1 MQRINPVIVAI
12 VMIAIVGL
20 ILLAFM
26 IAVPKIQIDD
36 AVLSIENEDIAD
48 HEVRVEIIDP
58 QDVRLYD
65 EVYVIEADTRIG
77 IRKSVPELGI
87 YTYRLTLDNGFIVT
101 QNGSVEYSTN
111 VGSSEH
117 LEFVIPS
124 EGVSIVFDGATIA

>member
-1 MQRINPVIVAI
+1 MQRRNPVIVAI

-36 AVLSIENEDIAD
+36 AVLSIENEDIED

-77 IRKSVPELGI
+77 IRKSVPELGM
-87 YTYRLTLDNGFIVT
+87 YTYRLTLDNGFIIT

-111 VGSSEH
+111 VGSSEN

-124 EGVSIVFDGATIA
+124 GGVCIVFDGATIA

>member
-1 MQRINPVIVAI
+1 MQRNNPVIVAI
-12 VMIAIVGL
+12 VLIAVVGL

-26 IAVPKIQIDD
+26 VAVPKVQIDG
-36 AVLSIENEDIAD
+36 AVLSIENEDIED

-58 QDVRLYD
+58 KGVRLYD
-65 EVYVIEADTRIG
+65 EVYVIEADTRKG
-77 IRKSVPELGI
+77 IRKSVPELGM

-111 VGSSEH
+111 LGSSEH

-124 EGVSIVFDGATIA
+124 GGERIVFDGATIA